1 MIKRAR
7 EKNTENIEENKNTF
21 RHFEIHILSKNPYLL
36 DIMKKRLGKTMNVK
50 EMLEAMREEFQKRFP
65 ITEDEMKFIT
75 LRNDKKGKL
84 RALFTK
90 DYWKRNVLV
99 SEGRMAYGYAFKS
112 YQFNMKDPTNAF
124 PIWILI
130 SPSSY
135 FDEHPEEYAKIAE
148 NLWEFQTKKSKQRK
162 EKELQR
168 ILLGELSEPQYFELP
183 KELTNQQFVYLCS
196 CYVYESHISSF
207 HLGFLPILYAPTK
220 SKEILLLPMKYWNE
234 EFLSF
239 YKEMKNL

>member
-1 MIKRAR
+1 MD
-7 EKNTENIEENKNTF
+7 T
-21 RHFEIHILSKNPYLL
+21 
-36 DIMKKRLGKTMNVK
+36 K
-50 EMLEAMREEFQKRFP
+50 EMIGALREDFKKHLPMSDE
-65 ITEDEMKFIT
+65 EMKYIT

-90 DYWKRNVLV
+90 DYWKRSTLVL
-99 SEGRMAYGYAFKS
+99 EGRIAYGYAFKS
-112 YQFNMKDPTNAF
+112 YQFDMKDPTNAF
-124 PIWILI
+124 PIWVLL

-135 FDEHPEEYAKIAE
+135 FDEHPEEYAKIATS
-148 NLWEFQTKKSKQRK
+148 LWEFQTKKVKTRK
-162 EKELQR
+162 EKELKR
-168 ILLGELSEPQYFELP
+168 ILLGELSEPKYAELP
-183 KELTNQQFVYLCS
+183 KELTNNHFVYLCS

-207 HLGFLPILYAPTK
+207 HLGFLPVLYAQEK

>member
-1 MIKRAR
+1 MDK
-7 EKNTENIEENKNTF
+7 
-21 RHFEIHILSKNPYLL
+21 
-36 DIMKKRLGKTMNVK
+36 K
-50 EMLEAMREEFQKRFP
+50 EMIDSIRENFKKLLPFNE
-65 ITEDEMKFIT
+65 EEMKYIT

-99 SEGRMAYGYAFKS
+99 SEGRIAYGYAFKS

-124 PIWILI
+124 PIWVLI
-130 SPSSY
+130 SPSSF
-135 FDEHPEEYAKIAE
+135 FDEHPEEYAIIASA
-148 NLWEFQTKKSKQRK
+148 LWELQTKEVKTKK
-162 EKELQR
+162 EKELKR
-168 ILLGELSEPQYFELP
+168 ILLGELSEPKYVELP
-183 KELTNQQFVYLCS
+183 KELTHNHFVYLCS

-207 HLGFLPILYAPTK
+207 HLGFLPIVYAPEK

-234 EFLSF
+234 TFLSF